1 MSSRGRFGEEFFT
14 LSGSYF
20 QGRPPKSVNFYWR
33 RFRVADIPLDDHDE
47 FDAWLRER
55 WYEKDAV
62 METYKQTGRFP
73 PMAHD
78 VNQPKSTAIDY
89 IETEVR
95 TKYWWE
101 FLQIFVVVGIFGLL
115 GNIVA
120 KVWFS
125 FTRTMG

>member
-1 MSSRGRFGEEFFT
+1 
-14 LSGSYF
+14 
-20 QGRPPKSVNFYWR
+20 
-33 RFRVADIPLDDHDE
+33 
-47 FDAWLRER
+47 
-55 WYEKDAV
+55 

-78 VNQPKSTAIDY
+78 PSQPLSATLGY

-101 FLQIFVVVGIFGLL
+101 FLQIFVVVGVFGLL

-120 KVWFS
+120 KIWFS
-125 FTRTMG
+125 FARIMG